1 MTPEHSS
8 FWRVYLGALAGG
20 IWLAAAAVGQEVPR
34 AGLASFEKISVA
46 AADRTDVSR
55 LTDAG
60 VVSIGTAGGM
70 VVTLAGEFRTRAD
83 RDGVVGVLFL
93 PDVGFFNSL
102 YRDKRILLAAAEYTA
117 PVTAGESSYFL
128 ARPKHFPAGFPQY
141 RVLLFNTTGA
151 TVSANVYVYPTRD

>member
-1 MTPEHSS
+1 MTAEHSS
-8 FWRVYLGALAGG
+8 SLRIYLAALAAGA
-20 IWLAAAAVGQEVPR
+20 WLTAAAVGQEVR
-34 AGLASFEKISVA
+34 RGGLVSFERISVA
-46 AADRTDVSR
+46 AADRTEVSR

-70 VVTLAGEFRTRAD
+70 VVTVAGELRTRAD

-93 PDVGFFNSL
+93 PDVGVFNSL
-102 YRDKRILLAAAEYTA
+102 YREKRILLATAEHTA

-128 ARPKHFPAGFPQY
+128 AKPKFFPAGFPQF

-151 TVSANVYVYPTRD
+151 TVSASVYVHPTRD